1 MKKRSRTRW
10 GSGLSDRLTKL
21 AWNLLGRTPWRKRGP
36 VAKPLNAL
44 LFGGCLVHW
53 PVTRTS
59 RAEGRIRCDAYGP
72 IREIHSFAEMFQIIE
87 ILRGQRKIPQEF
99 QSISRMTELSPV
111 PSAADFSDVD
121 VALLEPA
128 SPIELTFR
136 GVAFHRNAITTK
148 FIKPIAD
155 RGREERK
162 VAATWLRHGLVG
174 LNEEIRAEAAAKL
187 AGYVVGDTPE
197 DDFARAV
204 FLEVRSKKTDVLGG
218 FTKMRELLNRPIG
231 VVCYNF
237 RYMPDGRPISW
248 PAGFREEVLAAAQQL
263 NLPVFDPA
271 PMVQSFGVAAALA
284 KDLGHYS
291 DEFMPVAAEALV
303 EFMESIHRNANAKT
317 AIAA

>member
-1 MKKRSRTRW
+1 M
-10 GSGLSDRLTKL
+10 
-21 AWNLLGRTPWRKRGP
+21 
-36 VAKPLNAL
+36 
-44 LFGGCLVHW
+44 
-53 PVTRTS
+53 
-59 RAEGRIRCDAYGP
+59 
-72 IREIHSFAEMFQIIE
+72 
-87 ILRGQRKIPQEF
+87 KIPQEF
-99 QSISRMTELSPV
+99 QSLSRMSVLSPV

-128 SPIELTFR
+128 SPIVLTFR

-162 VAATWLRHGLVG
+162 VAAAWLRHGLVG
-174 LNEEIRAEAAAKL
+174 LNDEIRAEAAAKL

-248 PAGFREEVLAAAQQL
+248 PAGFREEVLAAAPQL
-263 NLPVFDPA
+263 HLPVFAPA
-271 PMVQSFGVAAALA
+271 PMVQSFGDAAALA
-284 KDLGHYS
+284 AGVPPLWLARTGKRNHGNGGKFRLGARCAHT
-291 DEFMPVAAEALV
+291 DQLCRAGL
-303 EFMESIHRNANAKT
+303 IHQSPFCGAGRGVQR
-317 AIAA
+317 